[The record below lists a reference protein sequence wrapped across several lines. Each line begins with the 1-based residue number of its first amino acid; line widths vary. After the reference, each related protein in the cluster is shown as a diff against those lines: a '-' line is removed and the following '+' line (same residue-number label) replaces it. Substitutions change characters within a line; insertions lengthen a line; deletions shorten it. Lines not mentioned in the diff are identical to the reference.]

1 MFSCLTSSSIHEYN
15 KLDYTVNLYKDIFSS
30 SKTKDVIFPAILPI
44 KNILEW
50 FIIALQTHLVCLF
63 TLTKLSRSFIGIKIL
78 YYAFINSYLCFSAT
92 GSKALVNV

>member
-30 SKTKDVIFPAILPI
+30 SKTKDVIFPAILPT
-44 KNILEW
+44 NIEW

-63 TLTKLSRSFIGIKIL
+63 TLPKLSRSFIGIKIL